1 MKLRFLTGILFII
14 ATHIHVS
21 DCNSTKNNYD
31 KSPMERRQILV
42 RKIINKLTAL
52 SLSSF
57 ANASLKETPQIMKNI
72 RNQLKLASKF
82 TGARGDKYVE
92 ILMDGIKSI
101 VASKNKLGEIESAN
115 AIDSENFEKYDL
127 RNTRYSNIDSSDK
140 PKAAHVSEK
149 YEENECDCSC
159 VEERLCLKISYLDKF
174 ICTKDGNVISLAQ
187 VCDGENDCT
196 DHSDEEQCK
205 IHANNKLSEAKRL
218 INEIKNILPIHCLE
232 VQNSVDKVVMKTR
245 KETLTNV
252 LKKQFEVL
260 NSVAP
265 IKGQKKKGKPFKKV
279 NEIAQIVS
287 SVEAALEGGL
297 CIREKYKAEI
307 SRRNGLSLDENVEVV
322 PNNKKTWA
330 PPVCTCTGQFCLL
343 NNCTSACNNTC
354 WQRFSL
360 WQWQCESVVGARSV
374 PIDLVCDGKVDCS
387 DESDEKECTT
397 GAGADKFKATEIY
410 NSIIELLSSKMASSP
425 QVNKIINLQ
434 EAVKNL
440 QAQSMKEEIDTA
452 AIKHW
457 RDEAFS
463 GLFSIYD
470 GVLNMA
476 DNVLEV
482 DAGYESLMA
491 VSRKL
496 VEAMKYSKTGN
507 ERVAPTNE
515 CHCMADKCLVADC
528 SVACV
533 RFCAV
538 KANITQYSCK
548 GNSTTRVPVQN
559 LCNRKRD
566 CPEGDDEQ
574 DCQIDICRN
583 HNLLVLRNKIQ
594 NYRHDRWGHA
604 LAEILDSWKTKTI
617 SSILVI
623 EGKDRSTRHGLEKLV
638 AETLHD
644 LAQVYATLPKLT
656 RRSTDGTMPAFLQL
670 SRLIRDTLRDCT
682 I

>member
-1 MKLRFLTGILFII
+1 
-14 ATHIHVS
+14 
-21 DCNSTKNNYD
+21 
-31 KSPMERRQILV
+31 MERRQILV
-42 RKIINKLTAL
+42 RKIINKITDL

-57 ANASLKETPQIMKNI
+57 ANASLKETPQILKNI

-82 TGARGDKYVE
+82 TGARGDRYVE
-92 ILMDGIKSI
+92 LLMDGIKSI

-127 RNTRYSNIDSSDK
+127 KNIHYSKNDSSDK
-140 PKAAHVSEK
+140 PKAAHLKSEK
-149 YEENECDCSC
+149 YEEDECDCSC

-174 ICTKDGNVISLAQ
+174 ICPKDGNVISLAQ

-196 DHSDEEQCK
+196 DNSDEEQCK
-205 IHANNKLSEAKRL
+205 VHAHNKLSETKRI
-218 INEIKNILPIHCLE
+218 INEIRNILPIHCLE
-232 VQNSVDKVVMKTR
+232 VQNSVDKVVMKSR
-245 KETLTNV
+245 KEILTNV

-260 NSVAP
+260 INVAP
-265 IKGQKKKGKPFKKV
+265 IKGKLSKKV
-279 NEIAQIVS
+279 KEIAQIVS
-287 SVEAALEGGL
+287 SVGAALEGGL
-297 CIREKYKAEI
+297 CIREKYKEEI
-307 SRRNGLSLDENVEVV
+307 SRRNGLSLDDNVEVV
-322 PNNKKTWA
+322 QNNKKTWA
-330 PPVCTCTGQFCLL
+330 PPVCTCTGPFCLL

-360 WQWQCESVVGARSV
+360 RQLGCESVVGARSV
-374 PIDLVCDGKVDCS
+374 PIDLVCDGKVDCF
-387 DESDEKECTT
+387 DESDEKQCTA
-397 GAGADKFKATEIY
+397 GAGADKFKATQIY
-410 NSIIELLSSKMASSP
+410 NSIIELLSTKMASSP

-434 EAVKNL
+434 EVVKNL
-440 QAQSMKEEIDTA
+440 QAQSMKEKTDA
-452 AIKHW
+452 AALKHW

-463 GLFSIYD
+463 GLSSIYD

-476 DNVLEV
+476 DNILEV
-482 DAGYESLMA
+482 NAGYESLMA

-515 CHCMADKCLVADC
+515 CLCMADKCLLADC
-528 SVACV
+528 SLACV

-538 KANITQYSCK
+538 KAIITEYSCK

-559 LCNRKRD
+559 MCNRKRD

-574 DCQIDICRN
+574 ECQIDICRN

-594 NYRHDRWGHA
+594 NYRHDHWGHA
-604 LAEILDSWKTKTI
+604 LAEILVSWKTKTI
-617 SSILVI
+617 SSIRVI
-623 EGKDRSTRHGLEKLV
+623 ERMDRLSRHGLEKLV

-656 RRSTDGTMPAFLQL
+656 RRSTDGTMPAFLVL